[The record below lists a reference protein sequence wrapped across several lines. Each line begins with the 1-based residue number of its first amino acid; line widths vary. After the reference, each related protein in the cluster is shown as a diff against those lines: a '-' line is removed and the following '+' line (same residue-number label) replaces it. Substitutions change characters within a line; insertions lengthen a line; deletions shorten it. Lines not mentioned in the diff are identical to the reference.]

1 MSRGGSA
8 EPVTAALLRDWPLP
22 NADASGDKRARGL
35 VVCVGGSLA
44 LPGAMILA
52 GTAALR
58 AGAGTVRLGLP
69 RSIAVAVGVSIPEA
83 LVFGVATT
91 RAGAI
96 AAEAAAEV
104 AARAAEADVVLV
116 GPGMVGSKSTPRF
129 LDLLLPRLRH
139 ARAVILDA
147 RALDGAAQVAEAVRE
162 CSPRAIVTPH
172 AGEMAR
178 MLGIRREDVEEHP
191 LEAARRAAQTFQ
203 AVVALKG
210 ARTLVVAPEGDTYCY
225 QEGSIGLAMSGS
237 GDALAGIIAGL
248 AARGADATQ
257 AAVWGVYLHGTAGNR
272 LGERVGRLGFLAR
285 ELVDEVP
292 AILADLPGRDV
303 GSIRVPD
310 QMRSGAE

>member
-22 NADASGDKRARGL
+22 NTDASGDKRARGL
-35 VVCVGGSLA
+35 VVCVGGSLE
-44 LPGAMILA
+44 LPGAMLLA

-58 AGAGTVRLGLP
+58 AGACTVRLGLP
-69 RSIAVAVGVSIPEA
+69 RSIAVAVGVRIPES

-104 AARAAEADVVLV
+104 ATRAEDADAVLV
-116 GPGMVGSKSTPRF
+116 GPGMAGSKSTARF

-139 ARAVILDA
+139 ARVVILDA
-147 RALDGAAQVAEAVRE
+147 RALDGAPRVAGAVRD

-178 MLGIRREDVEEHP
+178 MLGIRREDVEEDP
-191 LEAARRAAQTFQ
+191 LQAARRAAQTFQ

-210 ARTLVVAPEGDTYCY
+210 ARTLIVAPEGETYCY
-225 QEGSIGLAMSGS
+225 QAGSVGLAMSGS

-272 LGERVGRLGFLAR
+272 LGERVGGLGFLAR

-292 AILADLPGRDV
+292 AILADWP
-303 GSIRVPD
+303 
-310 QMRSGAE
+310 

>member
-1 MSRGGSA
+1 MSRRGSA

-22 NADASGDKRARGL
+22 AIDTAGDKRARGL
-35 VVCVGGSLA
+35 VVCVGGSPE
-44 LPGAMILA
+44 LPGAMLLA

-69 RSIAVAVGVSIPEA
+69 RSIALAVGTSLPEA

-104 AARAAEADVVLV
+104 ATRAEEADAVLV
-116 GPGMVGSKSTPRF
+116 GPGMAGSTSTSRF
-129 LDLLLPRLRH
+129 LGLLLPRLRQ
-139 ARAVILDA
+139 ARVVILDA
-147 RALDGAAQVAEAVRE
+147 RALDGAARLAEGVRA

-178 MLGIRREDVEEHP
+178 MLGIRREEVEEQP
-191 LEAARRAAQTFQ
+191 LESARRAARTFR

-210 ARTLVVAPEGDTYCY
+210 ARTLIVAPDGEAYCY

-292 AILADLPGRDV
+292 AILADWP
-303 GSIRVPD
+303 
-310 QMRSGAE
+310 